1 MFQFYSCLDNDQFF
15 ISQPYSFQVL
25 SRALHTTWNCPGVG
39 TEEST
44 DLRHGT
50 DVRQKEMWYITEIKG
65 SEGIREPTDSFC
77 LWSIFCKLK
86 RNGNHILILVTGL
99 VQDRTK
105 NSIFPGWPRLYAN
118 KMSRRYHWDNN
129 L

>member
-1 MFQFYSCLDNDQFF
+1 MNHIIVSLIVNTIISASLKCVFQFYSCLDNDQFF
-15 ISQPYSFQVL
+15 ISQPYSLQVL

-39 TEEST
+39 MEEST

-77 LWSIFCKLK
+77 LWSIFCK
-86 RNGNHILILVTGL
+86 
-99 VQDRTK
+99 
-105 NSIFPGWPRLYAN
+105 
-118 KMSRRYHWDNN
+118 
-129 L
+129 